1 MSEIRKS
8 MNNNKFEFDPRQY
21 GLPDVAKLKEYRIWD
36 THYHGYLTSDP
47 DPIAY
52 NEKMLKYVRRM
63 GIERVI
69 SVDIGGTLSRPLD
82 PKPYDER
89 KRKFLEESTDYFSG
103 IIPIDPGFPE
113 ESVQKMVDWIENGPC
128 IGIKYVGGNQLGVTC
143 DHPNNDMIIQKAIE
157 LDAVVYI
164 HTWIK
169 TGGEPRWLGGANL
182 DGESAPWH
190 VVKLAER
197 FPEKIL
203 ICGHA
208 GGDWEPG
215 IRAIRSSENVFM
227 EFAGADPQSGGVDM
241 AVNELGSDRIVWGG
255 HGPSRSFSTEL
266 AKVLEADLN
275 EEERKK
281 IFGRNY
287 RGLAQRIFKKKGIDI
302 EI

>member
-1 MSEIRKS
+1 
-8 MNNNKFEFDPRQY
+8 
-21 GLPDVAKLKEYRIWD
+21 
-36 THYHGYLTSDP
+36 
-47 DPIAY
+47 
-52 NEKMLKYVRRM
+52 YVRRM

-82 PKPYDER
+82 PKPYDDR

-113 ESVQKMVDWIENGPC
+113 ESVQKMVDWIETGPC
-128 IGIKYVGGNQLGVTC
+128 IGIKYVGGNQLGVIC
-143 DHPNNDMIIQKAIE
+143 DHPNNDMMSQKAIE

-182 DGESAPWH
+182 DGESTPWH

-215 IRAIRSSENVFM
+215 IRAIRSSEKDRKSTRLNSSHVKISY
-227 EFAGADPQSGGVDM
+227 AGMCV
-241 AVNELGSDRIVWGG
+241 
-255 HGPSRSFSTEL
+255 
-266 AKVLEADLN
+266 
-275 EEERKK
+275 
-281 IFGRNY
+281 
-287 RGLAQRIFKKKGIDI
+287 KKKTQVEQLSLLRNAYHRAG
-302 EI
+302 

>member
-1 MSEIRKS
+1 
-8 MNNNKFEFDPRQY
+8 MNDNHKFEYDPRQY
-21 GLPDVAKLKEYRIWD
+21 GLPNVEKIKEYRIWD
-36 THYHGYLTSDP
+36 THYHGFLNNLDDP
-47 DPIAY
+47 FPY

-69 SVDIGGTLSRPLD
+69 SVDIGGTLSRPIE
-82 PKPYDER
+82 PKPYDDR
-89 KRKFLEESTDYFSG
+89 KRKFLEENTDTFSG

-128 IGIKYVGGNQLGVTC
+128 IGIKYVGGNQLGITC
-143 DHPNNDMIIQKAIE
+143 DHPNNDVIIQKAID
-157 LDAVVYI
+157 LNAVIYI

-169 TGGEPRWLGGANL
+169 TAGDPRMIGEGNL
-182 DGESAPWH
+182 SGENAPWH
-190 VVKLAER
+190 VVELAKR
-197 FPEKIL
+197 FPDNIL

-208 GGDWEPG
+208 GGDWELG
-215 IRAIRSSENVFM
+215 IRTIRSSPNVFM

-241 AVNELGSDRIVWGG
+241 AVSELGADRIVWGG

-266 AKVLEADLN
+266 AKVLEADIS

-287 RGLAQRIFKKKGIDI
+287 RKLAKTIFAKKGIEI